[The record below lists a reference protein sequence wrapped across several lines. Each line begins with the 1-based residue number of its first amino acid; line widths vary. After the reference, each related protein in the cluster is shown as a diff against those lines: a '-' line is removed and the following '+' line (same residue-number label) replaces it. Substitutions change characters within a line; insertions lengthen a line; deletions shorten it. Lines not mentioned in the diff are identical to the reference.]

1 MRACRSEMGDNL
13 GSIGVAMGSVV
24 SVLMSETATHQTGT
38 NTRVSH
44 ENIRLRSYARLRGSI
59 DSLPFLHSYSM
70 SSLLDIGVPLR
81 SALTAV
87 LQTYLST
94 YIRDI
99 QLDGIGLLGDVVL
112 HNLELRLDALQELLP
127 PSLPFTFT
135 RGFVRELRISI
146 PWTSLTSTPIHIRVD
161 TVEVVATTREDAALA
176 AARAGGKGGA
186 PVAPAPPAPAPAAPS
201 TLPEWIQSR
210 IMRVLANIRL
220 TMTNVVLKYRHRHV
234 ALVAAIRTLDVSS
247 ANADANWA
255 PAFIAPVGAT
265 KEMTKTISVQDLS
278 VMCDTMWDRA
288 ESGASTQ
295 VRGSSIGRGAVDAGR
310 GAAPAERRW
319 SRASVA
325 SSVSSDA
332 LSVSSG
338 RGTSGITAQ
347 ESAAEAA
354 LRALESG
361 CVDIPTCA
369 RVRS

>member
-1 MRACRSEMGDNL
+1 
-13 GSIGVAMGSVV
+13 
-24 SVLMSETATHQTGT
+24 
-38 NTRVSH
+38 
-44 ENIRLRSYARLRGSI
+44 
-59 DSLPFLHSYSM
+59 M

-81 SALTAV
+81 SALTAI

-176 AARAGGKGGA
+176 SARAASGGGGKGGGGG
-186 PVAPAPPAPAPAAPS
+186 APAPPLPPPPPPAAPS
-201 TLPEWIQSR
+201 TLPDWLQSR

-234 ALVAAIRTLDVSS
+234 ALVAAIRTLDVCS

-255 PAFIAPVGAT
+255 PAFITPAGAT

-288 ESGASTQ
+288 EGGSAAQ
-295 VRGSSIGRGAVDAGR
+295 ARGGGSVGKGGVDGGR
-310 GAAPAERRW
+310 GAATGSERRW
-319 SRASVA
+319 SRASGA

-332 LSVSSG
+332 PSVTSG
-338 RGTSGITAQ
+338 RGTSVVTTQ
-347 ESAAEAA
+347 ESGAEAA
-354 LRALESG
+354 ARALETG
-361 CVDIPTCA
+361 CVELRRATRA
-369 RVRS
+369 RRAPLK